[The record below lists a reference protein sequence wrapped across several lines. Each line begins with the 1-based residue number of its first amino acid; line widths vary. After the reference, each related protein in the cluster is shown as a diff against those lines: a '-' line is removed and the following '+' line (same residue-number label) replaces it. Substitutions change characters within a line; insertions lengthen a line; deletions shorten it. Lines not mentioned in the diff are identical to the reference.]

1 MAGRI
6 EAPFTDTQVAALN
19 AWQADQT
26 RHPFT
31 CGGDRSDAAHAA
43 RAEQAGEEPG
53 LLVATTDGWR
63 CPACGYAQGWAHSFM
78 ASVAA

>member
-6 EAPFTDTQVAALN
+6 EAPFDEAQVAALN
-19 AWQADQT
+19 AWQADPM

-31 CGGDRSDAAHAA
+31 CGNDRSDAAHAV
-43 RAEQAGEEPG
+43 QAAAAGSEPG
-53 LLVATTDGWR
+53 LLVATADGWR

-78 ASVAA
+78 TAEAA